1 MRGYGTSEVN
11 LALKRHLDIVSREGG
26 WDPLEF
32 RLCNVLKPGMKN
44 GTGLVPI
51 STIKATE
58 TMEAARMG
66 NLWSARNRVAGS
78 PFVRVGI
85 GIASGMKST
94 SYGQNGDSA
103 AVRIVIGHGK
113 VSLYFTLSDMGT
125 GIHGSISRIASS
137 ALDIPVERME
147 VNNYDSNFPSSGTS
161 TTSRVTSV
169 IGNATLNAAKNIKE
183 KAMSRFGERTGLELL
198 YLTKDEGIETE
209 GHYSLPRVKGGV
221 YKKGDM
227 IYSFITTVAR
237 VEVNALTREIRVTD
251 LEIYAEAGN
260 IIKGGSFNSQMEGGP
275 SCPWDMRFMRT

>member
-1 MRGYGTSEVN
+1 M
-11 LALKRHLDIVSREGG
+11 
-26 WDPLEF
+26 
-32 RLCNVLKPGMKN
+32 LKPGMKN

-58 TMEAARMG
+58 TMEVARMG